1 MKCLTTAVLLAASS
15 LPLAATAD
23 ITPQQLEAAAK
34 AVDAKVITW
43 RRDLHEHPE
52 LGNRETRTAA
62 MVADHLRKLGFEVKT
77 GIAKTGV
84 AAILRGGKPGPTIA
98 LRADMDALPV
108 TEQVDLPF
116 RSRVTTDYNGQ
127 KVGVMHA
134 CGHDVHTSVLM
145 GAAEALAGMKKDLP
159 GTILFIFQPAE
170 EGPPAGERGGAP
182 LMLDE
187 GLFDLAPPDAA
198 FGLHVMSGLKTGEVG
213 YRSGPFMA
221 GSDFFKI
228 VVTGKQTH
236 GAKPWGGID
245 PIVVAS
251 QIVMGLQTI
260 VSRQTDIAALP
271 AIITV
276 GSIRGGIRH
285 NIIPDTVEM
294 LGTIR
299 NFDPAVREDILMRVR
314 RTAESIAAAS
324 GATAKVELDMEPN
337 PVTYNNPAL
346 TERVLPSLRRASP
359 KVGVRSIPL
368 VTGSEDF
375 SFYGKRVPS
384 VFWFV
389 GVTPP
394 DQNMATVAANHSPL
408 FYVDEGSVPVALRS
422 ILTVAVDYLQG
433 GAAKP

>member
-1 MKCLTTAVLLAASS
+1 
-15 LPLAATAD
+15 
-23 ITPQQLEAAAK
+23 
-34 AVDAKVITW
+34 
-43 RRDLHEHPE
+43 
-52 LGNRETRTAA
+52 
-62 MVADHLRKLGFEVKT
+62 
-77 GIAKTGV
+77 
-84 AAILRGGKPGPTIA
+84 
-98 LRADMDALPV
+98 MDALPV